1 LCVISQTAIV
11 APRGLAPLRT
21 AAPAIR
27 AVRKSLTV
35 TAAAADAFAQS
46 TLDPMEK

>member
-1 LCVISQTAIV
+1 MI
-11 APRGLAPLRT
+11 APRGLVPLRA
-21 AAPAIR
+21 AAPAIK
-27 AVRKSLTV
+27 AVRKPLTV